1 VLHPKKVGTLPVEG
15 SDETKQTNEIGM
27 FIPLLENLDIRG
39 KDITSDALL
48 TQRKL
53 ASFVVGRGAH
63 YHFTAK
69 GNQATLNTDIAL
81 LFENR
86 KEPDFVEITPPD
98 HGRIETRRIWCS
110 AALNEYLDFP
120 HVGQAFL
127 IEREVVYKK
136 SGKITHEIALGVTS
150 RTTEQAN
157 PERILK
163 VNRGHW
169 TIENRCHYVIDWN
182 FDEDRSRIRTGHGP
196 ENITRLRR
204 FAVGVIQFISDG
216 KSSVSQKMQQL
227 NRNTRLVF
235 DYLRMT
241 SNSTRLGLL

>member
-1 VLHPKKVGTLPVEG
+1 
-15 SDETKQTNEIGM
+15 
-27 FIPLLENLDIRG
+27 
-39 KDITSDALL
+39 
-48 TQRKL
+48 
-53 ASFVVGRGAH
+53 
-63 YHFTAK
+63 
-69 GNQATLNTDIAL
+69 
-81 LFENR
+81 
-86 KEPDFVEITPPD
+86 
-98 HGRIETRRIWCS
+98 
-110 AALNEYLDFP
+110 LNEYLDFP
-120 HVGQAFL
+120 HVGQVFL
-127 IEREVVYKK
+127 IEREAVYKK

-150 RTTEQAN
+150 RTPEQAS

-196 ENITRLRR
+196 ENISRLRR

-241 SNSTRLGLL
+241 SNSTRLGLP